1 MLSAINIFQFSPEE
15 YLAIWISL
23 KVAVI
28 CTLISIPFSLFFG
41 WILARKQFPGKSI
54 IEGIIHLPMV
64 MPPITTGYILL
75 LLLGTNGA
83 IGKYLNEWFGIQIAF
98 SFYAVVIASVLVS
111 MPLMIRSIRTSIEMV
126 DPALEQTSMTL
137 GYNSFSTFFKVTLPL
152 AMPGVLSGSVLCFAR
167 SLGEFGATVTFAGNI
182 QGKTQTIALA
192 VYEHMQIPNHEAI
205 TLRLVIVSALL
216 SLIAMIGAE
225 YLNRKRTRVIK

>member
-1 MLSAINIFQFSPEE
+1 MLSAINIFQFSAEE
-15 YLAIWISL
+15 FQAIWISF

-28 CTLISIPFSLFFG
+28 CTLISLPFSLVVG
-41 WILARKQFPGKSI
+41 WILARKHFPGKSI
-54 IEGIIHLPMV
+54 LEGIIHLPMV

-75 LLLGTNGA
+75 LVLGTNGL
-83 IGKYLNEWFGIQIAF
+83 IGKYLYTWFGIQIAF
-98 SFYAVVIASVLVS
+98 GFYAVVIASVLVS
-111 MPLMIRSIRTSIEMV
+111 MPLMIRSIRISIEMV
-126 DPALEQTSMTL
+126 DSTLEQTSMTL
-137 GYNSFSTFFKVTLPL
+137 GFNSFATFFKITLPL

-225 YLNRKRTRVIK
+225 YLNRKRIRVIK